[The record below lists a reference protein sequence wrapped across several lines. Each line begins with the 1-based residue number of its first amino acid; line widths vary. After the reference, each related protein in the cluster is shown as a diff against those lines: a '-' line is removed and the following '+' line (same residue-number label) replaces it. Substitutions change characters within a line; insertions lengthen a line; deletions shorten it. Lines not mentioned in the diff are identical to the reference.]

1 MMTEVD
7 YQASKLPNNYMA
19 QLLDELGWNRGD
31 KIPLADPDNQAL
43 ENLLIERQNEIQR
56 LSEALQVQ
64 NQKRADL
71 NKYKKHVHTE
81 YEENTRLLFAHKQQ
95 MESQVKM
102 TQAAHSEHDRLK
114 RDIVDYTKQSAELTG
129 RIDIIQTNIARC
141 LKKADSLKEEVCGE
155 RGALQEWRAALE
167 RKAGDITAI
176 EQFTKQDLSTAKALE
191 HKRQKLKMEHDK
203 VRERLLQ
210 LVANLSA
217 EERAAQRISEQVLES
232 MEQRNQMM
240 RMWTAAIENLR
251 QRDTDIRHIR
261 EDYAVLEQECAS
273 LAEQCREQQQF
284 HQQQRGGGEEAQR
297 ENDALAAQAA
307 RARQALAQMRE
318 LNDYYDSEAQTLQR
332 ELAHMRT
339 ALEKLHIEN
348 RQIMEQQQKKDQINI
363 KLNDKL
369 EELKEKILESQDK
382 SKSSENRA
390 KQLQDILNEEERY
403 ASGLATSAQ
412 RAAHCAFVDQQKL
425 VTLKNEEKLFYMQI
439 KASRA
444 VMSKLENRH
453 QQVEKNL
460 QTQKETLYHI
470 CYQVETL
477 SARVSH
483 MEGSREDQQSPELAA
498 REERLTTVCA
508 RHAARVALLERHSA
522 RLQDDMRRLTK
533 ELEGLNARH
542 TELQSRLKTSAL
554 EIDGGTKQLTAAR
567 ASLRRERVDE
577 ALLRLRAGHA
587 SRALASL
594 DQRACGH
601 EARRGALRAA
611 MDERLVEIATR
622 RDMFNVQKRA
632 LLDECG
638 RLRGEVREREGRIEQ
653 LKQRYEIFITSLGRD
668 EAGEQVSVSFF
679 KIKFAADRAELR
691 ARGATLDA
699 TIARCEHDISALE
712 STLRVM
718 HAHLH
723 RHAPPLATA
732 RVYYWATLDA
742 EIARCEH
749 DISALESTLR
759 VMHAHLHRH
768 APPLATA
775 RVTVYRATLDATIAR
790 CEHDISALESTL
802 RVMHAHLHR
811 HAPPLATAQTDMAE
825 LQAVMSQYY
834 ELSDQYKA
842 LRADLERA
850 EQAVNEVADRHRMA
864 EDKNKQLCAREQ
876 EAETDLESIRS
887 RVLATADRLDKS
899 RDVVR
904 HYLRRARRLFAPG
917 EQWRTFQLAIWTR
930 DYNEAAYSCLRLLLQ
945 LSGAAPDVTSRLA
958 ALLSSTDCQRHL
970 AASRSQRPLVAFVQ
984 RMIDNQTRMESTS
997 ALNLK
1002 TESVLSTSTES
1013 SHSGESMASGYT
1025 RRLCALRRSLAP
1037 KIQEPQLVEAIP
1049 EIVRRNTMSLR
1060 VVTLGASDEQDK
1072 PAPAPSI
1079 RRKSFYK

>member
-81 YEENTRLLFAHKQQ
+81 YEENTRLLFSHKQQ

-284 HQQQRGGGEEAQR
+284 HQQQRSGGEEAQR

-318 LNDYYDSEAQTLQR
+318 LNAYYDSEAQTLQR

-470 CYQVETL
+470 CFQVETL

-508 RHAARVALLERHSA
+508 RHAARVALLERHSN

-567 ASLRRERVDE
+567 AQLRRERVDE

-653 LKQRYEIFITSLGRD
+653 LKQRD

-691 ARGATLDA
+691 ARGA
-699 TIARCEHDISALE
+699 S
-712 STLRVM
+712 
-718 HAHLH
+718 
-723 RHAPPLATA
+723 
-732 RVYYWATLDA
+732 
-742 EIARCEH
+742 
-749 DISALESTLR
+749 
-759 VMHAHLHRH
+759 
-768 APPLATA
+768 
-775 RVTVYRATLDATIAR
+775 LDATIAR

-811 HAPPLATAQTDMAE
+811 HAPPLATAQTEMAE
-825 LQAVMSQYY
+825 LQSVMSQYY

-842 LRADLERA
+842 LRAELERA

-984 RMIDNQTRMESTS
+984 RMIDNKTRMESTS
-997 ALNLK
+997 ALDLK

-1013 SHSGESMASGYT
+1013 SHSGESLASGYT

-1060 VVTLGASDEQDK
+1060 VVTLGAAEEQDK

>member
-1 MMTEVD
+1 MVT
-7 YQASKLPNNYMA
+7 L
-19 QLLDELGWNRGD
+19 
-31 KIPLADPDNQAL
+31 
-43 ENLLIERQNEIQR
+43 
-56 LSEALQVQ
+56 
-64 NQKRADL
+64 
-71 NKYKKHVHTE
+71 
-81 YEENTRLLFAHKQQ
+81 
-95 MESQVKM
+95 
-102 TQAAHSEHDRLK
+102 
-114 RDIVDYTKQSAELTG
+114 
-129 RIDIIQTNIARC
+129 
-141 LKKADSLKEEVCGE
+141 
-155 RGALQEWRAALE
+155 
-167 RKAGDITAI
+167 
-176 EQFTKQDLSTAKALE
+176 
-191 HKRQKLKMEHDK
+191 
-203 VRERLLQ
+203 
-210 LVANLSA
+210 
-217 EERAAQRISEQVLES
+217 
-232 MEQRNQMM
+232 
-240 RMWTAAIENLR
+240 
-251 QRDTDIRHIR
+251 
-261 EDYAVLEQECAS
+261 
-273 LAEQCREQQQF
+273 
-284 HQQQRGGGEEAQR
+284 
-297 ENDALAAQAA
+297 
-307 RARQALAQMRE
+307 
-318 LNDYYDSEAQTLQR
+318 AQTLQR

-470 CYQVETL
+470 CFQVETL

-498 REERLTTVCA
+498 REERLTAVCA
-508 RHAARVALLERHSA
+508 RHAARVALLERHSN

-542 TELQSRLKTSAL
+542 TEL
-554 EIDGGTKQLTAAR
+554 
-567 ASLRRERVDE
+567 
-577 ALLRLRAGHA
+577 
-587 SRALASL
+587 
-594 DQRACGH
+594 
-601 EARRGALRAA
+601 
-611 MDERLVEIATR
+611 
-622 RDMFNVQKRA
+622 
-632 LLDECG
+632 
-638 RLRGEVREREGRIEQ
+638 
-653 LKQRYEIFITSLGRD
+653 
-668 EAGEQVSVSFF
+668 
-679 KIKFAADRAELR
+679 
-691 ARGATLDA
+691 
-699 TIARCEHDISALE
+699 
-712 STLRVM
+712 
-718 HAHLH
+718 
-723 RHAPPLATA
+723 
-732 RVYYWATLDA
+732 
-742 EIARCEH
+742 
-749 DISALESTLR
+749 
-759 VMHAHLHRH
+759 
-768 APPLATA
+768 
-775 RVTVYRATLDATIAR
+775 VTR

-811 HAPPLATAQTDMAE
+811 HAPPLATAQTEMAE
-825 LQAVMSQYY
+825 LQSVMSQYY

-842 LRADLERA
+842 LRAELERA
-850 EQAVNEVADRHRMA
+850 EQAVNEVVDRHRMA

-876 EAETDLESIRS
+876 EAESDLESIRS

-917 EQWRTFQLAIWTR
+917 EQWRTFQLAVWTR
-930 DYNEAAYSCLRLLLQ
+930 DYNEAAYNCLRLLLQ

-997 ALNLK
+997 ALDLK